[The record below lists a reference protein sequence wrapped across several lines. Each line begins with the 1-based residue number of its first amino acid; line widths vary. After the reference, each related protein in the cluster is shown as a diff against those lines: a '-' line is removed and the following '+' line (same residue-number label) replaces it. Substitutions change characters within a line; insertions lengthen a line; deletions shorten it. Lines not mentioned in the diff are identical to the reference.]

1 MEFFEEYKK
10 IYASDLREDSFENI
24 SLSSFKRL
32 SEKRFENFA
41 LNEDKISTGIE
52 KKSMENYELDEDKD
66 AIPFYLQE
74 KKKHEEIQKNEK
86 DDEKNVFTTIN
97 QMKENL
103 FKESQ
108 QTINNKRI
116 ENRES
121 LIFLG
126 NKTGKNKNIKKP
138 KIKPAGEKIKNKK
151 LGRKRNDSYEF
162 SEHNKTK
169 PDNIMRKVKTKISA
183 YTLNNVNKS
192 IITPGKEFKKL
203 DAVINENLKK
213 DYNMNLLN
221 MKVEKIFEEISISRI
236 YKTISPSHNSELIE
250 YIKKNRDIE
259 KEAFDLLQLTY
270 EEMITKFNN
279 DEKEGLRTFI
289 SEVREKEENSQK
301 KVPKLENYLNDIED
315 ICKNFK
321 DKFDKIIGRNR
332 EKSKNE

>member
-1 MEFFEEYKK
+1 MDFTEIFFEEYKK

-24 SLSSFKRL
+24 SLSSRL
-32 SEKRFENFA
+32 SDRKFENFEFF
-41 LNEDKISTGIE
+41 LN
-52 KKSMENYELDEDKD
+52 ELDEDKD
-66 AIPFYLQE
+66 TIPFYLQE

-151 LGRKRNDSYEF
+151 LGRKRNDFYEF

-183 YTLNNVNKS
+183 YILNNVNKS

-221 MKVEKIFEEISISRI
+221 MKVEKIFKEISISRI

-250 YIKKNRDIE
+250 YIKNNRDE

-301 KVPKLENYLNDIED
+301 KVPNLEKYLNDIED

-321 DKFDKIIGRNR
+321 DKFDKIVGRNR